1 MFNNKSTIA
10 PPPNDTLKGI
20 KQAKSLTAKRLRGID
35 AKRHS
40 LLRFELFRKIEKF
53 LSLNLRNILISPLE
67 GEKKFLGELC
77 ELRNFREGYNLKYI
91 CRHSNAD
98 LPKQLRCIPLNK
110 FLMLGRKFNL
120 FSETVFSRFTSHFS
134 RKRIA
139 FTLAEVLITLGIIGV
154 IAALTLPNLIT
165 QYQKNATVQGL
176 KVAYSL
182 LSQAVQKSI
191 SENGE
196 IDNWDYTLNT
206 NAFNET
212 YILPYL
218 KIAKKCDGG
227 KCIKT
232 DNFNGYYELNGNKY
246 TSISKSYVLANGM
259 ILMADRPGEG
269 FIVYMIDL
277 NGNKKP
283 NIMGKDIFAFY
294 LLNHQS
300 PFASYRNFLKNIP
313 ANLYPGSVG
322 PNGSPQYLM
331 DKPALTRVPAH
342 RGCNKNSIAGGHGGV
357 GSACAVV
364 IMKDGWEISKDYPW

>member
-1 MFNNKSTIA
+1 MTIKS
-10 PPPNDTLKGI
+10 NSSG
-20 KQAKSLTAKRLRGID
+20 
-35 AKRHS
+35 
-40 LLRFELFRKIEKF
+40 
-53 LSLNLRNILISPLE
+53 
-67 GEKKFLGELC
+67 
-77 ELRNFREGYNLKYI
+77 
-91 CRHSNAD
+91 
-98 LPKQLRCIPLNK
+98 
-110 FLMLGRKFNL
+110 
-120 FSETVFSRFTSHFS
+120 
-134 RKRIA
+134 

-300 PFASYRNFLKNIP
+300 PSASYRNLLKNIP
-313 ANLYPGSVG
+313 ANLYPGSLG
-322 PNGSPQYLM
+322 GNGFPHYLM
-331 DKPALTRVPAH
+331 DKPGLTRAPAH
-342 RGCNKNSIAGGHGGV
+342 RGCNKNSTVGGVHGGV

-364 IMKDGWEISKDYPW
+364 IMKDGWKINKDYPW

>member
-1 MFNNKSTIA
+1 
-10 PPPNDTLKGI
+10 
-20 KQAKSLTAKRLRGID
+20 
-35 AKRHS
+35 
-40 LLRFELFRKIEKF
+40 
-53 LSLNLRNILISPLE
+53 
-67 GEKKFLGELC
+67 
-77 ELRNFREGYNLKYI
+77 
-91 CRHSNAD
+91 
-98 LPKQLRCIPLNK
+98 
-110 FLMLGRKFNL
+110 MLGRKFNL

-154 IAALTLPNLIT
+154 VAALTLPNLIT

-246 TSISKSYVLANGM
+246 TRISGSYVLANGM
-259 ILMADRPGEG
+259 ILMADYPESG
-269 FIVYMIDL
+269 FLVYMIDL

-300 PFASYRNFLKNIP
+300 PNLAVYRNWLKNIQ
-313 ANLYPGSVG
+313 ANLYIGSLREYG
-322 PNGSPQYLM
+322 LPHYQIGTTH
-331 DKPALTRVPAH
+331 LTKTYIH
-342 RGCNKNSIAGGHGGV
+342 RGCNPNAIAGGVHGGI
-357 GSACAVV
+357 GSACAAV
-364 IMKDGWEISKDYPW
+364 IMKDGWEINKDYPW

>member
-1 MFNNKSTIA
+1 
-10 PPPNDTLKGI
+10 
-20 KQAKSLTAKRLRGID
+20 
-35 AKRHS
+35 
-40 LLRFELFRKIEKF
+40 
-53 LSLNLRNILISPLE
+53 
-67 GEKKFLGELC
+67 
-77 ELRNFREGYNLKYI
+77 
-91 CRHSNAD
+91 
-98 LPKQLRCIPLNK
+98 
-110 FLMLGRKFNL
+110 MLGRKFNL

-154 IAALTLPNLIT
+154 VAALTLPNLIT

-232 DNFNGYYELNGNKY
+232 DTVHGY
-246 TSISKSYVLANGM
+246 
-259 ILMADRPGEG
+259 
-269 FIVYMIDL
+269 
-277 NGNKKP
+277 
-283 NIMGKDIFAFY
+283 
-294 LLNHQS
+294 
-300 PFASYRNFLKNIP
+300 
-313 ANLYPGSVG
+313 
-322 PNGSPQYLM
+322 
-331 DKPALTRVPAH
+331 
-342 RGCNKNSIAGGHGGV
+342 
-357 GSACAVV
+357 
-364 IMKDGWEISKDYPW
+364 

>member
-1 MFNNKSTIA
+1 MTIKS
-10 PPPNDTLKGI
+10 NSSG
-20 KQAKSLTAKRLRGID
+20 
-35 AKRHS
+35 
-40 LLRFELFRKIEKF
+40 
-53 LSLNLRNILISPLE
+53 
-67 GEKKFLGELC
+67 
-77 ELRNFREGYNLKYI
+77 
-91 CRHSNAD
+91 
-98 LPKQLRCIPLNK
+98 
-110 FLMLGRKFNL
+110 
-120 FSETVFSRFTSHFS
+120 
-134 RKRIA
+134 

-196 IDNWDYTLNT
+196 IDNWNCTLNT

-259 ILMADRPGEG
+259 ILMANRPGGEG

-300 PFASYRNFLKNIP
+300 PLASYRNFLKNIP

-322 PNGSPQYLM
+322 ANGSPQYLM
-331 DKPALTRVPAH
+331 DKPALTRAAAH
-342 RGCNKNSIAGGHGGV
+342 RGCNKNSTVGWHGGV